1 MTRSSFLQSIR
12 SRFLSLARSTR
23 VLHARSTRVVVVLLI
38 LEGIHAI
45 AGLSG
50 IDLPTAGPVRLL
62 LVVVGAVWIVL
73 RLLRL
78 ARKVLW
84 PVRNR
89 LLVTYVLVGV
99 VPIVLVLAMVSIVAT
114 ILMGQITGYL
124 LISSLDRRYEN
135 LEGIASN
142 IALSTALGNEAQSAA
157 TEALTA
163 LRQGRPTLD
172 AVIEVDGQP
181 LARQTPAVLDRI
193 PEWIEPG
200 FGGLLV
206 ADTNFLLAAHS
217 PTDASP
223 GSVAVLVY
231 EVLNPTILSQLLSG
245 VATVQVFERPDTPRP
260 GPLRNA
266 SDVNDSISSDEI
278 AEPVVTTLDSADVVP
293 LPEPAGFWDRPITWP
308 SPVPARRFENGTEFP
323 MAAVMGSRPS
333 LIVRELFSTF
343 GLAGVLGT
351 SLIVIA
357 AVFLCVEA
365 GSLFFIGGLTRS
377 ITRTVKDTYKA
388 TKQVEAGNL
397 SHRIPIRADDQLN
410 SMAASFNDM
419 TENVQRLIAEV
430 KDKERQDLELQI
442 AREVQLG
449 LFPKRQLQPG
459 SLEVAGFC
467 RPARSVSGDYYDF
480 VHLDDR
486 KIALV
491 IGDVSGK
498 GISAAL
504 LMASIQSSL
513 QAQIMMAGNSSATGL
528 SPAEIVGHLNE
539 QLHRTTTAERF
550 ATFFCSVYDDDT
562 EELRYTNAGHVP
574 PIVVRQGSIVQLE
587 PNGTIIGAF
596 PDVRYEESRIKL
608 DPGDLIVAT
617 TDGVTECENA
627 SGDQFGTDRLIE
639 LLARNSM
646 KSLEELTEI
655 IVDSVSEWA
664 DDLPSQDDT
673 TLLLARRPGS

>member
-23 VLHARSTRVVVVLLI
+23 ALVVLLI
-38 LEGIHAI
+38 LEGIHAVT
-45 AGLSG
+45 GLWG
-50 IDLPTAGPVRLL
+50 IDLPTGGPVRVL
-62 LVVVGAVWIVL
+62 LVVVGAVWILL

-89 LLVTYVLVGV
+89 LLVTYFLVGV

-135 LEGIASN
+135 LGGMASN
-142 IALSTALGNEAQSAA
+142 IALSTAFGEEAQSVA
-157 TEALTA
+157 TEALTD
-163 LRQGRPTLD
+163 LRQGRSTLD
-172 AVIEVDGQP
+172 AVVEVDGQP

-200 FGGLLV
+200 FRGLLV
-206 ADTNFLLAAHS
+206 ADTNYLLAARS
-217 PTDASP
+217 PVDASP
-223 GSVAVLVY
+223 AAVAVLAY
-231 EVLNPTILSQLLSG
+231 EVLNPTVLSQLLPG
-245 VATVQVFERPDTPRP
+245 FATVQVVERPVIARL

-266 SDVNDSISSDEI
+266 PDVNDSFSSVEI
-278 AEPVVTTLDSADVVP
+278 AEPVVASLDSADAVP
-293 LPEPAGFWDRPITWP
+293 LPESAGFWDVPIAWP
-308 SPVPARRFENGTEFP
+308 SPLPARQFESGTEFP
-323 MAAVMGSRPS
+323 MAAVIGSRPS

-343 GLAGVLGT
+343 ALAGVLGT

-388 TKQVEAGNL
+388 TRQVEAGNL

-410 SMAASFNDM
+410 SMAASFNEM

-449 LFPKRQLQPG
+449 LFPKQQLQSG

-486 KIALV
+486 RIALV

-513 QAQIMMAGNSSATGL
+513 QAQIMMAANSSATGL

-562 EELRYTNAGHVP
+562 EELRYTNAGHLP
-574 PIVVRQGSIVQLE
+574 PIVVRPGSIVQLE
-587 PNGTIIGAF
+587 PNGMIVGAF

-608 DPGDLIVAT
+608 NPGDLLVAT

-627 SGDQFGTDRLIE
+627 AGDQFGTDRVIE

-646 KSLEELTEI
+646 KSLEELTAI
-655 IVDSVSEWA
+655 IIDSVSEWA

-673 TLLLARRPGS
+673 TLLLARRPGR

>member
-1 MTRSSFLQSIR
+1 MTRSPFLQSIR
-12 SRFLSLARSTR
+12 SRLLSFARSTR
-23 VLHARSTRVVVVLLI
+23 VLVVLLV
-38 LEGIHAI
+38 LEGIHAV

-50 IDLPTAGPVRLL
+50 IDLPTAVPVRFL
-62 LVVVGAVWIVL
+62 LVVVGAVWILL

-89 LLVTYVLVGV
+89 LLVTYFLVGV

-135 LEGIASN
+135 LGGMASN
-142 IALSTALGNEAQSAA
+142 IALSTAFGEEAQSVA
-157 TEALTA
+157 TEALTD
-163 LRQGRPTLD
+163 LRQGRSTLD
-172 AVIEVDGQP
+172 AVVEVDAQP

-200 FGGLLV
+200 FRGLLV
-206 ADTNFLLAAHS
+206 ADTNYLLAARS
-217 PTDASP
+217 PVDASP
-223 GSVAVLVY
+223 AAVAVLAY
-231 EVLNPTILSQLLSG
+231 EVLNPTVLSQLLPG
-245 VATVQVFERPDTPRP
+245 FATVQVVERPVIARL

-266 SDVNDSISSDEI
+266 PDVNDSFSSVEI
-278 AEPVVTTLDSADVVP
+278 AEPVVASLDSADAVP
-293 LPEPAGFWDRPITWP
+293 LPEPAGFWDVPIAWP
-308 SPVPARRFENGTEFP
+308 SPLPARQFESGTEFP
-323 MAAVMGSRPS
+323 MAAVIGSRPS

-343 GLAGVLGT
+343 ALAGVLGT

-388 TKQVEAGNL
+388 TRQVEAGNL

-410 SMAASFNDM
+410 SMAASFNEM

-449 LFPKRQLQPG
+449 LFPKRQLQSG

-513 QAQIMMAGNSSATGL
+513 QAQIMMAANSSAARL

-587 PNGTIIGAF
+587 PNGTIVGAF

-608 DPGDLIVAT
+608 NPGDLIVAT

-627 SGDQFGTDRLIE
+627 AGDQYGTNRLIE
-639 LLARNSM
+639 LLASNSM
-646 KSLEELTEI
+646 KSLEELTAI
-655 IVDSVSEWA
+655 IIDSVSEWA
-664 DDLPSQDDT
+664 DDLAGQDDT

>member
-1 MTRSSFLQSIR
+1 MTRSSFLHSIR

-23 VLHARSTRVVVVLLI
+23 VLVVLLI
-38 LEGIHAI
+38 LEGIHAV

-73 RLLRL
+73 RLLWL

-89 LLVTYVLVGV
+89 LLVTYFLVGV
-99 VPIVLVLAMVSIVAT
+99 VPIALILAMVSIVAT

-124 LISSLDRRYEN
+124 LISSLERRYEN
-135 LEGIASN
+135 LGGMASN
-142 IALSTALGNEAQSAA
+142 IALSTAFGEEAQSAA
-157 TEALTA
+157 TEALTD
-163 LRQGRPTLD
+163 LRQGRSTLD
-172 AVIEVDGQP
+172 AVVEVDGQP

-206 ADTNFLLAAHS
+206 TDTNYLLAARS
-217 PTDASP
+217 PVDASP
-223 GSVAVLVY
+223 RSVAVLVF

-245 VATVQVFERPDTPRP
+245 FATVQVVEGSALPRP
-260 GPLRNA
+260 GQLRNA
-266 SDVNDSISSDEI
+266 PDVNDSILPNEI
-278 AEPVVTTLDSADVVP
+278 VEPPVAALVSANVVP
-293 LPEPAGFWDRPITWP
+293 LPEPAGFWDVPITWP
-308 SPVPARRFENGTEFP
+308 SRVPARRFENGAEFP
-323 MAAVMGSRPS
+323 MGALMGSRPS

-343 GLAGVLGT
+343 ELAGFLGI

-430 KDKERQDLELQI
+430 KEKERQDLELQI

-449 LFPKRQLQPG
+449 LFPKQQLHPG

-480 VHLDDR
+480 VHVDDR

-513 QAQIMMAGNSSATGL
+513 QAQIMMAANSSAKFL

-539 QLHRTTTAERF
+539 QLHRTTTSERF

-587 PNGTIIGAF
+587 PNGMIVGAF

-608 DPGDLIVAT
+608 HPGDLLVAT

-639 LLARNSM
+639 LLVSNSM

>member
-1 MTRSSFLQSIR
+1 MTRSSFLQSIQ
-12 SRFLSLARSTR
+12 SRFLSLGRSTR
-23 VLHARSTRVVVVLLI
+23 VLVVLLI
-38 LEGIHAI
+38 LEGIHAV

-50 IDLPTAGPVRLL
+50 IDLPTGGPVRVL
-62 LVVVGAVWIVL
+62 LVVVGAVWILL
-73 RLLRL
+73 RLLQL

-84 PVRNR
+84 RVRNR
-89 LLVTYVLVGV
+89 LLVTYFLVGV

-142 IALSTALGNEAQSAA
+142 IALGTAFGDEAQSVA
-157 TEALTA
+157 TETLTQF
-163 LRQGRPTLD
+163 RQGRPTLD

-181 LARQTPAVLDRI
+181 LARQTPSVLDRI

-206 ADTNFLLAAHS
+206 ADTNVLLAARS
-217 PTDASP
+217 PVDASP

-231 EVLNPTILSQLLSG
+231 EVLNPTVLSQLLSG
-245 VATVQVFERPDTPRP
+245 FATVQVDGRPDIPRP
-260 GPLRNA
+260 GQLRNA
-266 SDVNDSISSDEI
+266 GDVNDSFSSVEI
-278 AEPVVTTLDSADVVP
+278 AESIVTTLDSADVVP
-293 LPEPAGFWDRPITWP
+293 LPEPAGFWDTPITWP

-351 SLIVIA
+351 SLMVIA

-388 TKQVEAGNL
+388 TRQVEAGNL

-419 TENVQRLIAEV
+419 TENLQRLIDQV
-430 KDKERQDLELQI
+430 KDKERQDWELQI

-449 LFPKRQLQPG
+449 LFPKQQLQPG

-513 QAQIMMAGNSSATGL
+513 QAQIMMAANSSATVL

-574 PIVVRQGSIVQLE
+574 PILVRHGSIVQLE
-587 PNGTIIGAF
+587 PNGMIVGAF

-608 DPGDLIVAT
+608 HPGDLLVAT
-617 TDGVTECENA
+617 TDGVTECENSA
-627 SGDQFGTDRLIE
+627 GDQFGTDRLIE

-646 KSLEELTEI
+646 KSLEELTAI
-655 IVDSVSEWA
+655 IIDSVSEWA
-664 DDLPSQDDT
+664 DDLPGQDDT

>member
-23 VLHARSTRVVVVLLI
+23 ALVVLLI
-38 LEGIHAI
+38 LEGIHTV

-62 LVVVGAVWIVL
+62 LVVVAAVWIVL
-73 RLLRL
+73 RLLQL

-84 PVRNR
+84 RVRNR
-89 LLVTYVLVGV
+89 LLVTYFLVGA
-99 VPIVLVLAMVSIVAT
+99 VPIALVLAMASIVAS

-142 IALSTALGNEAQSAA
+142 IALSTALGDEAQSAA

-163 LRQGRPTLD
+163 LSEGRPTLE
-172 AVIEVDGQP
+172 AVIEVDGQR

-193 PEWIEPG
+193 PEWVEPG

-206 ADTNFLLAAHS
+206 TDTNYLLAARS
-217 PTDASP
+217 PVDASP
-223 GSVAVLVY
+223 GSVAVLVF
-231 EVLNPTILSQLLSG
+231 EVLNPTILSQFLSG
-245 VATVQVFERPDTPRP
+245 FATVQVVEGSALPRP
-260 GPLRNA
+260 GQLRNA
-266 SDVNDSISSDEI
+266 PDVNDSILSDEI
-278 AEPVVTTLDSADVVP
+278 VEPPVAALVSADVVP
-293 LPEPAGFWDRPITWP
+293 LPEPAGFWDVPITWL
-308 SPVPARRFENGTEFP
+308 SSVPARRFESGAEFE
-323 MAAVMGSRPS
+323 MTAVMGSRPS

-343 GLAGVLGT
+343 GRAGLLGT
-351 SLIVIA
+351 ILIVIA

-562 EELRYTNAGHVP
+562 GELRYTNAGHVP

>member
-1 MTRSSFLQSIR
+1 M
-12 SRFLSLARSTR
+12 
-23 VLHARSTRVVVVLLI
+23 
-38 LEGIHAI
+38 E
-45 AGLSG
+45 
-50 IDLPTAGPVRLL
+50 
-62 LVVVGAVWIVL
+62 
-73 RLLRL
+73 
-78 ARKVLW
+78 
-84 PVRNR
+84 
-89 LLVTYVLVGV
+89 
-99 VPIVLVLAMVSIVAT
+99 
-114 ILMGQITGYL
+114 
-124 LISSLDRRYEN
+124 
-135 LEGIASN
+135 
-142 IALSTALGNEAQSAA
+142 
-157 TEALTA
+157 
-163 LRQGRPTLD
+163 
-172 AVIEVDGQP
+172 AVIEVDAQP

-200 FGGLLV
+200 FRGLLV
-206 ADTNFLLAAHS
+206 ADTNYLLAARS
-217 PTDASP
+217 PVDASP
-223 GSVAVLVY
+223 ASVAVLTY
-231 EVLNPTILSQLLSG
+231 EVLNPTVLSQLLPG
-245 VATVQVFERPDTPRP
+245 FATVQVVERPVIARL

-266 SDVNDSISSDEI
+266 PDVNDSFSSVEI
-278 AEPVVTTLDSADVVP
+278 AEPVVASLDSADAVP
-293 LPEPAGFWDRPITWP
+293 LPEPAGFWDVPIAWP
-308 SPVPARRFENGTEFP
+308 SPLPARQFESGTEFP
-323 MAAVMGSRPS
+323 MAAVIGSRPS
-333 LIVRELFSTF
+333 LIVSELFRTF
-343 GLAGVLGT
+343 ALAGFLGT

-377 ITRTVKDTYKA
+377 ITRTVRDTYKA
-388 TKQVEAGNL
+388 TRQVEAGNL

-410 SMAASFNDM
+410 SMAASFNEM

-480 VHLDDR
+480 VHRDDR

-504 LMASIQSSL
+504 LMASVQSSL
-513 QAQIMMAGNSSATGL
+513 QAQIMMAGNSSPARL
-528 SPAEIVGHLNE
+528 SPAAIVGQLNE
-539 QLHRTTTAERF
+539 QLHRTTTSERF

-587 PNGTIIGAF
+587 PNGTIVGAF

-627 SGDQFGTDRLIE
+627 AGDQYGTNRLIE
-639 LLARNSM
+639 LLASNSM
-646 KSLEELTEI
+646 KSLEELTAI
-655 IVDSVSEWA
+655 IIDSVSEWA
-664 DDLPSQDDT
+664 DDLAGQDDT

>member
-23 VLHARSTRVVVVLLI
+23 ALVVLLI
-38 LEGIHAI
+38 LEGIHAVT
-45 AGLSG
+45 GLWG
-50 IDLPTAGPVRLL
+50 IDLPTGGPVRVL
-62 LVVVGAVWIVL
+62 LVVVGAVWILL

-89 LLVTYVLVGV
+89 LLVTYFLVGV

-135 LEGIASN
+135 LGGMASN
-142 IALSTALGNEAQSAA
+142 IALSTAFGEEAQSVA
-157 TEALTA
+157 TEALTD
-163 LRQGRPTLD
+163 LRQGRSTLD
-172 AVIEVDGQP
+172 AVVEVDGQP

-200 FGGLLV
+200 FRGLLV
-206 ADTNFLLAAHS
+206 ADTNYLLAARS
-217 PTDASP
+217 PVDASP
-223 GSVAVLVY
+223 AAVAVLAY
-231 EVLNPTILSQLLSG
+231 EVLNPTVLSQLLPG
-245 VATVQVFERPDTPRP
+245 FATVQVVERPVIARL

-266 SDVNDSISSDEI
+266 PDVNDSFSSVEI
-278 AEPVVTTLDSADVVP
+278 AEPVVASLDSADAVP
-293 LPEPAGFWDRPITWP
+293 LPEPAGFWDVPIAWP
-308 SPVPARRFENGTEFP
+308 SPLPARQFESGTEFP
-323 MAAVMGSRPS
+323 MAAVIGSRPS

-343 GLAGVLGT
+343 ALAGVLGT

-388 TKQVEAGNL
+388 TRQVEAGNL

-410 SMAASFNDM
+410 SMAASFNEM

-449 LFPKRQLQPG
+449 LFPKQQLQSG

-486 KIALV
+486 RIALV

-513 QAQIMMAGNSSATGL
+513 QAQIMMAANSSATGL

-562 EELRYTNAGHVP
+562 EELRYTNAGHLP
-574 PIVVRQGSIVQLE
+574 PIVVRPGSIVQLE
-587 PNGTIIGAF
+587 PNGMIVGAF

-608 DPGDLIVAT
+608 NPGDLLVAT

-627 SGDQFGTDRLIE
+627 AGDQFGTDRVIE

-646 KSLEELTEI
+646 KSLEELTAI
-655 IVDSVSEWA
+655 IIDSVSEWA

-673 TLLLARRPGS
+673 TLLLARRPGR